1 MPLSLYDKQI
11 IGLIMSNKI
20 KIALLGLGEVG
31 QDFAEAFLEMIQEAG
46 KPIEIAAIAHRHLDS
61 AVALGFQQ
69 SGVPA
74 FEDAAGIIDMG
85 EKVDIIFD
93 LTGDADT
100 RTALRKGLQASNNKH
115 TIIAPEMVAKLLWM
129 FFDDNVGLQNLTEGG
144 YS

>member
-1 MPLSLYDKQI
+1 
-11 IGLIMSNKI
+11 MSDKI

-74 FEDAAGIIDMG
+74 FEDASGIIEMG
-85 EKVDIIFD
+85 EKIDIIFD
-93 LTGDADT
+93 LTGDAET
-100 RTALRKGLQASNNKH
+100 RLALRKGLQDSNNRH
-115 TIIAPEMVAKLLWM
+115 TVIAPEMIAKLLWM
-129 FFDDNVGLQNLTEGG
+129 FFDDGAGIQNIGSGG